1 MTAARLLY
9 KETLL
14 EVVLKA
20 DGWVY
25 AEVKGKGWASR
36 GEGNEV

>member
-9 KETLL
+9 KEMLL

-25 AEVKGKGWASR
+25 AEVELQGRAS
-36 GEGNEV
+36 